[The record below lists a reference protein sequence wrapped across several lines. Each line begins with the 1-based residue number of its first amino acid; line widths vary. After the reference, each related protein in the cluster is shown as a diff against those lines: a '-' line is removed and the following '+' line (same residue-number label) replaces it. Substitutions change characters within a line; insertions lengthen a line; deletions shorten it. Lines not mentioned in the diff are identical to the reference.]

1 MQAII
6 SPTIHHLTHKPLTN
20 PNPNPKAMQALISSS
35 LNGSLP
41 VLRRTRSP
49 AGVRAVREWWQL
61 LSTDSKV
68 KGQGGEVGGGDERH
82 LLEFRKILSGEPLIP
97 RNDRPCL
104 VVNTASLC
112 GLTPQLGELEL
123 VYKRF
128 GEDLTI
134 LAVPSNDFGKQEP
147 WEEDKIQKFYNEKY
161 GVGFHIAGKVI
172 IL

>member
-6 SPTIHHLTHKPLTN
+6 PPTMHHLIHKTLANPN
-20 PNPNPKAMQALISSS
+20 PNPNPKAMQALLSSS
-35 LNGSLP
+35 LNGPLP
-41 VLRRTRSP
+41 ALRRARSP

-68 KGQGGEVGGGDERH
+68 EGQGGDARH
-82 LLEFRKILSGEPLIP
+82 LLEFRKIFSGEPLIP

-104 VVNTASLC
+104 VVNTASLY

-123 VYKRF
+123 VHKRF

-161 GVGFHIAGKVI
+161 GVGFHIADKVI